1 MAWIIR
7 LGTFVALTLIAAATP
22 AAADDCALLPA
33 FKQAIQSK
41 DVKTAKSV
49 EAKIVVDAVCGPLT
63 DRVRLQRVLLETTL
77 AEDMLETPGR
87 QSEREAL
94 LMSAAEPGL
103 FWGASL
109 ALGDVRFLQRRF
121 VDATR
126 AFEQAIDLANN
137 HALTPK
143 PVEPSIVKK
152 MYSRAAQARLLA
164 ANEANADATYVQA
177 AKGDRGEIAGMY
189 SVNTRGPTPE
199 TIPVPINFDTN
210 SAKMTAIGEQAAEEL
225 SVAIKAQ
232 QPAEVIIVGH
242 ADERGSD
249 GFNLSLSERRARA
262 VKDFLASH
270 GVTAVIK
277 VQAKGKREP
286 LQIDDK
292 TGMSQEDIW
301 ALNRRVEWRRPAGQE

>member
-41 DVKTAKSV
+41 DVKAAKSV

-109 ALGDVRFLQRRF
+109 ALGDLRFLQRRF

-126 AFEQAIDLANN
+126 AFEQAIDIANN

-164 ANEANADATYVQA
+164 ANEENAGATYVQA
-177 AKGDRGEIAGMY
+177 ANHMIRTMRPDR
-189 SVNTRGPTPE
+189 
-199 TIPVPINFDTN
+199 
-210 SAKMTAIGEQAAEEL
+210 
-225 SVAIKAQ
+225 
-232 QPAEVIIVGH
+232 
-242 ADERGSD
+242 
-249 GFNLSLSERRARA
+249 
-262 VKDFLASH
+262 
-270 GVTAVIK
+270 
-277 VQAKGKREP
+277 
-286 LQIDDK
+286 
-292 TGMSQEDIW
+292 
-301 ALNRRVEWRRPAGQE
+301 